1 MKTSKTLC
9 VLPWMHIATSPS
21 GNLRVCCNSVSG
33 ENLIVRPNGKPY
45 KIYDKDLKEAW
56 HSSVYTKIREQML
69 KGERPKMCS
78 QCFREE
84 DASLESPRLNYAK
97 KYGFNQEYSKT
108 PTWQVKYFD
117 IRLGNKCNLRCR
129 MCNPFSSQLLFKEHK
144 ALSNL
149 NFKFPLIPLPNK
161 TEKEFKKHMNWMH
174 QIKPQKLVDYMKFVE
189 EIYFAGGEPL
199 IIKEQNPILE
209 ELIQRKMSKN
219 IVLKYS
225 TNLTKLNQE
234 ILSYWTHFKKIQ
246 LNISIDAYGKLND
259 YIRDPSQWSQIEKN
273 IEKLLF
279 IDKYKKKITN
289 TDIIITTTVQMYNI
303 TQIKD
308 LLRWLKLKKLKV
320 YFNILDYPKFL
331 NIRTLPQSLKNKAE
345 QDLLKFENDFP
356 VQKIIKYMK
365 QENWSHY
372 LNDFVRYT
380 DFIDKFRKQ
389 SIKSVLPQWEL
400 YKKDI
405 HAF

>member
-1 MKTSKTLC
+1 
-9 VLPWMHIATSPS
+9 
-21 GNLRVCCNSVSG
+21 
-33 ENLIVRPNGKPY
+33 
-45 KIYDKDLKEAW
+45 
-56 HSSVYTKIREQML
+56 
-69 KGERPKMCS
+69 
-78 QCFREE
+78 
-84 DASLESPRLNYAK
+84 
-97 KYGFNQEYSKT
+97 
-108 PTWQVKYFD
+108 
-117 IRLGNKCNLRCR
+117 
-129 MCNPFSSQLLFKEHK
+129 
-144 ALSNL
+144 
-149 NFKFPLIPLPNK
+149 
-161 TEKEFKKHMNWMH
+161 
-174 QIKPQKLVDYMKFVE
+174 
-189 EIYFAGGEPL
+189 
-199 IIKEQNPILE
+199 
-209 ELIQRKMSKN
+209 
-219 IVLKYS
+219 
-225 TNLTKLNQE
+225 
-234 ILSYWTHFKKIQ
+234 
-246 LNISIDAYGKLND
+246 
-259 YIRDPSQWSQIEKN
+259 
-273 IEKLLF
+273 
-279 IDKYKKKITN
+279 
-289 TDIIITTTVQMYNI
+289 MYNI